1 MSAGVKQRKVAIM
14 GYRSVG
20 KSSLAIQFVQGQFVD
35 YYEPT
40 IENTFN
46 KTVNIKGT
54 QYELLLVDTAG
65 QDEYSMFPAEYSV
78 DVNGYVLVYSIDS
91 VHSFEVCKSI
101 HEKLMD
107 LVGGSVPIILVGN
120 KTDLHVDRRV
130 TQAQG
135 KALAEEMKA
144 VFIET
149 SAKENQNVEDIFKLV
164 VTQMES
170 LNGGQEVDK
179 KNCQIM

>member
-1 MSAGVKQRKVAIM
+1 MPNRQRKIAIM

-46 KTVNIKGT
+46 KTVSVRGN
-54 QYELLLVDTAG
+54 QYELFLVDTAG
-65 QDEYSMFPAEYSV
+65 QDEYTIFPPEYSV

-91 VHSFEVCKSI
+91 PKSFEVCKSI

-107 LVGGSVPIILVGN
+107 LVGI
-120 KTDLHVDRRV
+120 RYY
-130 TQAQG
+130 
-135 KALAEEMKA
+135 
-144 VFIET
+144 
-149 SAKENQNVEDIFKLV
+149 
-164 VTQMES
+164 
-170 LNGGQEVDK
+170 
-179 KNCQIM
+179 

>member
-1 MSAGVKQRKVAIM
+1 M

-46 KTVNIKGT
+46 KTVNINGHH
-54 QYELLLVDTAG
+54 YDLHVVDTAG
-65 QDEYSMFPAEYSV
+65 QDEYTIFPAEYSV

-91 VHSFEVCKSI
+91 MHSFEVCKNI

-107 LVGGSVPIILVGN
+107 LVGIRNVPIILVGN

-130 TQAQG
+130 TQEQG
-135 KALAEEMKA
+135 KNLAAEMKA
-144 VFIET
+144 AFLET
-149 SAKENQNVEDIFKLV
+149 SAKENQNVEDIFRRV
-164 VTQMES
+164 IAQME
-170 LNGGQEVDK
+170 NIEGGGGGGEEK
-179 KNCQIM
+179 KCIVM